1 MNRIKSIWVKVWRGS
16 PPRSTLLL
24 INIITVLIMSIP
36 IVYIFTRALTAPI
49 KKWEIMLKTRIPLLL
64 WNTLSLAIT
73 VALITTIIGVAL
85 GFLVEHTNL
94 PGRKFFKIAL
104 SLPLVIPPYIGA
116 LTYVIFFGPRGILYS
131 LFGESPIDVYSFF
144 SVAFVLSMFTF
155 PYVFLT
161 VSASLRKISANY
173 EEAGRSCGASYSTI
187 VRKIIIPLVKPAI
200 LSSSIV
206 VLFYIVSDFGAVSM
220 LRYTTFSS
228 SIYFQMVGS
237 LDRSSAAILSIV
249 LVALGLTIL
258 LAKGYI
264 LNKRVFYQN
273 PKANRKMTP
282 LNLGK
287 FKYLSLIF
295 VGIVLLFSVILPL
308 STLVAW
314 SVKGMNEGVI
324 NLKTLGYIKNSLTVS
339 MGAAFIT
346 MIISVPV
353 AYLKFRNPS
362 KITLIMNN
370 ICHMGLVI
378 PGTLLALGMVFFVS
392 HYFSWLIGSQIVL
405 MIGFSIRYMS
415 RNLQSTESSMSLVS
429 KNLDE
434 TAYSLGKN
442 FKSVLMKVILP
453 SILPGVL
460 SGGALVLVSSMK
472 ELPITLMLRAAGF
485 DTLAVR
491 IWIEASDGFYTRAAP
506 AGLLIVLVSI
516 IPLYFMLKSYKG
528 D

>member
-1 MNRIKSIWVKVWRGS
+1 MNRINSIWVKIWRGT
-16 PPRSTLLL
+16 PPRSMLFF

-36 IVYIFTRALTAPI
+36 IIYIFTRALTAPI
-49 KKWEIMLKTRIPLLL
+49 EKWEIMLKTRIPFLL
-64 WNTLSLAIT
+64 WNTLSLALT
-73 VALITTIIGVAL
+73 VTLITTIIGVSIAL
-85 GFLVEHTNL
+85 LVECTNL

-104 SLPLVIPPYIGA
+104 SIPLVIPPYIGA

-131 LFGESPIDVYSFF
+131 FFGKSPINVYSFF

-155 PYVFLT
+155 PYIFLI
-161 VSASLRKISANY
+161 VSASLRKINANY
-173 EEAGRSCGASYSTI
+173 EEAGRSCGVSYSTI
-187 VRKIIIPLVKPAI
+187 FRRIILPIVRPAI
-200 LSSSIV
+200 LSSSII
-206 VLFYIVSDFGAVSM
+206 VLFYVVSDFGAISM

-228 SIYFQMVGS
+228 SIYFQMIGS

-249 LVALGLTIL
+249 LVLLGLVIL
-258 LAKGYI
+258 LIKAYI
-264 LNKRVFYQN
+264 LNKKVFYQN
-273 PKANRKMTP
+273 PKSNRKRKPIT
-282 LNLGK
+282 LGK
-287 FKYLSLIF
+287 FKYISIAF
-295 VGIVLLFSVILPL
+295 VCFVLLFSVILPL
-308 STLVAW
+308 STLTAW
-314 SVKGMNEGVI
+314 SIKGITEGVVT
-324 NLKTLGYIKNSLTVS
+324 LKTLGYIKNSLTVS
-339 MGAAFIT
+339 MGAALIT
-346 MIISVPV
+346 MIFSVPA

-362 KITLIMNN
+362 RLTSIMNN

-378 PGTLLALGMVFFVS
+378 PGTLLALGMVFFFS
-392 HYFSWLIGSQIVL
+392 QYFSWLIGSQIVL

-415 RNLQSTESSMSLVS
+415 RNLQSTESSMALVS

-442 FKSVLMKVILP
+442 FKSVLIKVILP

-460 SGGALVLVSSMK
+460 SGGALVLVSSLK

-506 AGLLIVLVSI
+506 AGLLIVFVSI